1 MNDTSKTFYKVGNVF
16 NIIKIVLSIIFSG
29 LFFLARAHTDAD
41 VTYDFNKDMYDN
53 DFEDWLSVSE
63 LKSLLLTLA
72 IFFIIFAVL
81 LVVIHV
87 FAKKAKKDLDST
99 NPKNNL
105 HIVVIVLGIFT
116 NSLFYILGAIFGIVF
131 SVRHNNKNEIST
143 E

>member
-16 NIIKIVLSIIFSG
+16 NIIKIVLSIIMSG

-41 VTYDFNKDMYDN
+41 VALDFNKEMYDT
-53 DFEDWLSVSE
+53 DYEEWLSVSQ
-63 LKSLLLTLA
+63 LKSLFLVFA
-72 IFFIIFAVL
+72 ILFIILAVL

-105 HIVVIVLGIFT
+105 HIVVIVLGLFT

-131 SVRHNNKNEIST
+131 SSRHNNKNEITT

>member
-16 NIIKIVLSIIFSG
+16 NIIKIVLSIIMSG
-29 LFFLARAHTDAD
+29 LLFLARAHTDAD
-41 VTYDFNKDMYDN
+41 LAYNFNKEQYGN
-53 DFEDWLSVSE
+53 DYEDWLSVSE
-63 LKSLLLTLA
+63 VKSLFLTFA
-72 IFFIIFAVL
+72 ILFIILAVI

-99 NPKNNL
+99 NPNKNL

-143 E
+143 Q